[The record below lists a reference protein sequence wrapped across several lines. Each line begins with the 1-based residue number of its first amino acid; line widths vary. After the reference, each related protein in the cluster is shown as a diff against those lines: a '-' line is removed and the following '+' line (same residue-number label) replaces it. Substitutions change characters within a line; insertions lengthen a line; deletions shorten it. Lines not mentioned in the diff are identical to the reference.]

1 MSPEQDYPAVRFV
14 VRHGFWLAVLAGL
27 APLFVA
33 LVAVFDGWG
42 GGAALVLVLSAPLLF
57 LVMKAFA
64 ELVAIIS
71 DMLLPK

>member
-1 MSPEQDYPAVRFV
+1 MSPEQNYPAVRFV
-14 VRHGFWLAVLAGL
+14 VQYGLWLSIVVGL

-33 LVAVFDGWG
+33 VVAILSGWG
-42 GGAALVLVLSAPLLF
+42 GGAALILALSAPLLF

>member
-1 MSPEQDYPAVRFV
+1 MSPEQNYPAVRFV
-14 VRHGFWLAVLAGL
+14 VRYGLWLSIIVGLAPVFVALLAVLSGWGYG
-27 APLFVA
+27 VA
-33 LVAVFDGWG
+33 LI
-42 GGAALVLVLSAPLLF
+42 LILSAPLLF